1 MTCSYAENETV
12 IHLLLLY
19 VYTIALIY
27 RPCFWFPA
35 SVDNV
40 NDEYEDEEYPLG
52 EGHSN
57 GVSVERVG
65 TVRIA

>member
-1 MTCSYAENETV
+1 MTCSYAENETL

-27 RPCFWFPA
+27 RSCFWFPA
-35 SVDNV
+35 SVDSV
-40 NDEYEDEEYPLG
+40 NDEYEDEKYPLG

-57 GVSVERVG
+57 
-65 TVRIA
+65 